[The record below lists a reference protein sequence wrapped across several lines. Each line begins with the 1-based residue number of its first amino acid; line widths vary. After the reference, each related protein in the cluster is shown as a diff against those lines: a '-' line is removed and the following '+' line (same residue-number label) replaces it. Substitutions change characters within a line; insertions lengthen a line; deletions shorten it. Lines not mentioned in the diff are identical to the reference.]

1 MVQAWV
7 AVSDGGDARHDAPV
21 QAAEVEGEE
30 AAAAGKVA
38 VAAADADE
46 TAVVV
51 AAAVDG
57 CAG

>member
-1 MVQAWV
+1 MVQEWL
-7 AVSDGGDARHDAPV
+7 AVSGGGDARHDAPV
-21 QAAEVEGEE
+21 QAAEVEGVE

-46 TAVVV
+46 TAVV
-51 AAAVDG
+51 AAAAADG